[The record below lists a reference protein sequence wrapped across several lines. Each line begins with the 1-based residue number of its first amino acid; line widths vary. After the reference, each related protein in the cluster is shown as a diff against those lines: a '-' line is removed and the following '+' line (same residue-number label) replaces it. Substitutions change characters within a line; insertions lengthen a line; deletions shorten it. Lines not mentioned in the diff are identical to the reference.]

1 MLLLNKQFEF
11 LKTEKV
17 QLVITYS
24 LAILLP
30 LLIPKPQILL
40 GTLINALFIFSVTRF
55 GLKKTIP
62 LLLIPSILSYTQGLL
77 FGSSTIF
84 LLYLIPFIAISNFAL
99 IYLYKKINIP
109 YVNILISAS
118 IKALI
123 LYSAVLL
130 LMKLT
135 NMPQAFLQAMG
146 MIQFITALLGTTI
159 VTLVYRKPKPNL

>member
-1 MLLLNKQFEF
+1 MILLNKQLEI
-11 LKTEKV
+11 LRSEKI
-17 QLVITYS
+17 QLLITYS
-24 LAILLP
+24 FAILLP

-55 GLKKTIP
+55 GLKKTLP
-62 LLLIPSILSYTQGLL
+62 LLLIPSLLSYTQGLL

-99 IYLYKKINIP
+99 VYLYSKIKLP

-123 LYSAVLL
+123 LYCAVLL
-130 LMKLT
+130 LMRLV
-135 NMPQAFLQAMG
+135 NMPGAFLQAMG
-146 MIQFITALLGTTI
+146 MIQFVTAILGTTL
-159 VTLVYRKPKPNL
+159 VTLLLRKSKPNL

>member
-24 LAILLP
+24 MAILLP

>member
-11 LKTEKV
+11 LKSEKT
-17 QLVITYS
+17 QLLITYS

-40 GTLINALFIFSVTRF
+40 GTLINTLFIFSVTRF
-55 GLKKTIP
+55 DLKKTIP

-77 FGSSTIF
+77 FGSSTVF

-99 IYLYKKINIP
+99 VYIYKKINIP

-135 NMPQAFLQAMG
+135 NMPGAFLQAMG
-146 MIQFITALLGTTI
+146 MIQLITALLGATI
-159 VTLVYRKPKPNL
+159 ATLVLRKPKPNL

>member
-62 LLLIPSILSYTQGLL
+62 LLLIPSILSCTQGLL

>member
-159 VTLVYRKPKPNL
+159 VTLV

>member
-24 LAILLP
+24 MAILLP

-99 IYLYKKINIP
+99 VYLYKKINIP

-130 LMKLT
+130 LMKFT

-146 MIQFITALLGTTI
+146 MIQFITALLGTMV

>member
-1 MLLLNKQFEF
+1 MILLNKQFEI
-11 LKTEKV
+11 LKLEKF

-24 LAILLP
+24 LTILLP

-55 GLKKTIP
+55 GLKRTIP
-62 LLLIPSILSYTQGLL
+62 LLLVPSILSYTQGLL

-84 LLYLIPFIAISNFAL
+84 LLYLIPFITISNFAL
-99 IYLYKKINIP
+99 IYLYSKIKLP

-123 LYSAVLL
+123 LYCAVLL

-135 NMPQAFLQAMG
+135 NMPGAFLQAMG
-146 MIQFITALLGTTI
+146 MIQFITTILGS
-159 VTLVYRKPKPNL
+159 TLVTFLLRKPKSNL

>member
-62 LLLIPSILSYTQGLL
+62 LLLIPSILS
-77 FGSSTIF
+77 
-84 LLYLIPFIAISNFAL
+84 YLIPFIAISNFAL

>member
-11 LKTEKV
+11 LKSEKT
-17 QLVITYS
+17 QLLITYS

-40 GTLINALFIFSVTRF
+40 GTLINTLFIFSVTRF
-55 GLKKTIP
+55 DLKKTIP

-84 LLYLIPFIAISNFAL
+84 LLYLIPFIALSNFAL
-99 IYLYKKINIP
+99 VYLYSKIKLP

-130 LMKLT
+130 LMRLV
-135 NMPQAFLQAMG
+135 NMPGAFLQAMG
-146 MIQFITALLGTTI
+146 MIQFITAVLGTTF
-159 VTLVYRKPKPNL
+159 VTLLLRKFKPNL

>member
-1 MLLLNKQFEF
+1 MILLNKQLEI
-11 LKTEKV
+11 LKSEKI
-17 QLVITYS
+17 QLLITYS

-55 GLKKTIP
+55 GLRKTLP
-62 LLLIPSILSYTQGLL
+62 LLLIPSLLSYTQGLL

-84 LLYLIPFIAISNFAL
+84 LLYLIPFIALSNFAL
-99 IYLYKKINIP
+99 VYLYSKIKLP

-130 LMKLT
+130 LMRLV
-135 NMPQAFLQAMG
+135 NMPGAFLQAMG
-146 MIQFITALLGTTI
+146 MIQFITAVLGTTF
-159 VTLVYRKPKPNL
+159 VTLLLRKFKPNL

>member
-55 GLKKTIP
+55 GLKKAIP

>member
-24 LAILLP
+24 MVILLP

-55 GLKKTIP
+55 GLKKTLP
-62 LLLIPSILSYTQGLL
+62 LLLVPSLLSYTQGLL

-99 IYLYKKINIP
+99 VYLYIKIKLP

-123 LYSAVLL
+123 LYCAVLL

-146 MIQFITALLGTTI
+146 MIQFITALLGTMV
-159 VTLVYRKPKPNL
+159 VTLVYRKPKLNL

>member
-24 LAILLP
+24 MVILLP

-84 LLYLIPFIAISNFAL
+84 LLYFIPFIAISNFAL
-99 IYLYKKINIP
+99 VYLYKKINIP

-130 LMKLT
+130 LMKFT

-146 MIQFITALLGTTI
+146 MIQFITALLGTMV

>member
-24 LAILLP
+24 MAILLP

-55 GLKKTIP
+55 GLKKTLP
-62 LLLIPSILSYTQGLL
+62 LLLVPSLLSYTQGLL

-99 IYLYKKINIP
+99 VYLYIKIKLP

-130 LMKLT
+130 LMKIT

-146 MIQFITALLGTTI
+146 MIQFITAVLGTTL
-159 VTLVYRKPKPNL
+159 VTLLLRKSKLNL

>member
-24 LAILLP
+24 MAILLP

-84 LLYLIPFIAISNFAL
+84 LLYLIPFIALSNFAL

>member
-24 LAILLP
+24 MAILLP

-55 GLKKTIP
+55 GLKKTLP
-62 LLLIPSILSYTQGLL
+62 LLLVPSLLSYTQGLL

-84 LLYLIPFIAISNFAL
+84 LLYLIPFIALSNFAL
-99 IYLYKKINIP
+99 VYLYSKIKLP

-123 LYSAVLL
+123 LYCAVLL

-146 MIQFITALLGTTI
+146 MIQFITALLGTMV

>member
-1 MLLLNKQFEF
+1 MILLNKQLEI
-11 LKTEKV
+11 LKSEKI
-17 QLVITYS
+17 QLLITYS

-55 GLKKTIP
+55 GLKKTLP
-62 LLLIPSILSYTQGLL
+62 LLLIPSLLSYTQGLL

-84 LLYLIPFIAISNFAL
+84 LLYLIPFIALSNFAL
-99 IYLYKKINIP
+99 VYLYSKIKLP

-130 LMKLT
+130 LMRLV
-135 NMPQAFLQAMG
+135 NMPGAFLQAMG
-146 MIQFITALLGTTI
+146 MIQFITAVLGTTF
-159 VTLVYRKPKPNL
+159 VTLLLRKFKPNL

>member
-1 MLLLNKQFEF
+1 MILLTKQLEI
-11 LKTEKV
+11 LKSEKI
-17 QLVITYS
+17 QLLITYS

-40 GTLINALFIFSVTRF
+40 GTLINTLFIFSVTRF

-77 FGSSTIF
+77 FGSSTVF

-99 IYLYKKINIP
+99 VNIYNKINIP

-135 NMPQAFLQAMG
+135 NMPEAFLQAMG
-146 MIQFITALLGTTI
+146 MIQLITALLGTTI
-159 VTLVYRKPKPNL
+159 ATLVLRKPKPNL

>member
-1 MLLLNKQFEF
+1 MILLNKQFEI
-11 LKTEKV
+11 LKLEKF

-24 LAILLP
+24 LTILLP

-55 GLKKTIP
+55 GLKRTIP
-62 LLLIPSILSYTQGLL
+62 LLLVPSILSYTQGLL

-84 LLYLIPFIAISNFAL
+84 LLYLIPFITISNFAL
-99 IYLYKKINIP
+99 IYLYSKIKLP

-123 LYSAVLL
+123 LYCAVLL

-135 NMPQAFLQAMG
+135 NMPGAFLQAMG
-146 MIQFITALLGTTI
+146 MIQFITAILGS
-159 VTLVYRKPKPNL
+159 TLVTFLLRKPKSNL

>member
-1 MLLLNKQFEF
+1 M
-11 LKTEKV
+11 
-17 QLVITYS
+17 
-24 LAILLP
+24 AILLP

-99 IYLYKKINIP
+99 VYLYKKINIP

-130 LMKLT
+130 LMKFT

-146 MIQFITALLGTTI
+146 MIQFITALLGTMV

>member
-1 MLLLNKQFEF
+1 M
-11 LKTEKV
+11 V
-17 QLVITYS
+17 
-24 LAILLP
+24 ILLP

-55 GLKKTIP
+55 GLKKTLP
-62 LLLIPSILSYTQGLL
+62 LLLVPSLLSYTQGLL

-99 IYLYKKINIP
+99 VYLYIKIKLP

-123 LYSAVLL
+123 LYCAVLL

-146 MIQFITALLGTTI
+146 MIQFITALLGTMV
-159 VTLVYRKPKPNL
+159 VTLVYRKPKLNL

>member
-24 LAILLP
+24 MVILLP

-55 GLKKTIP
+55 GLKKTLP
-62 LLLIPSILSYTQGLL
+62 LLLVPSLLSYTQGLL

-99 IYLYKKINIP
+99 VYLYIKIKLP

-123 LYSAVLL
+123 LYCAVLL

-146 MIQFITALLGTTI
+146 MIQFITAVLGTTL
-159 VTLVYRKPKPNL
+159 VTLLLRKSKPNL

>member
-11 LKTEKV
+11 LKSEKV
-17 QLVITYS
+17 QLSVTDS
-24 LAILLP
+24 LAVLLP
-30 LLIPKPQILL
+30 LLIPTPQILL
-40 GTLINALFIFSVTRF
+40 GTLINALFIFSVIRF
-55 GLKKTIP
+55 GLKRTI
-62 LLLIPSILSYTQGLL
+62 LLLFIPSILSYTQGIL

-84 LLYLIPFIAISNFAL
+84 LLFLIPFIILSNFAL
-99 IYLYKKINIP
+99 VFLYERIKLP

-130 LMKLT
+130 LMKFT

-146 MIQFITALLGTTI
+146 MIQLITALLGAT
-159 VTLVYRKPKPNL
+159 VATLIYKKSRLNP

>member
-24 LAILLP
+24 MAILLP
-30 LLIPKPQILL
+30 
-40 GTLINALFIFSVTRF
+40 SVTRF

-99 IYLYKKINIP
+99 VYLYKKINIP

-130 LMKLT
+130 LMKFT

-146 MIQFITALLGTTI
+146 MIQFITALLGTMV